1 MTGREYQGL
10 AMRTNDGK
18 NKIRLFEK
26 TARLENINLGDVLN
40 ASLGLSGEVG
50 ELNDQIK
57 KWIFHEKPLDEMHLK
72 KELGDVLWY
81 AALMCEA
88 FGWTLDRVMAL
99 NVKKLEERY
108 PDGFDTD
115 RANNRKEGD
124 I

>member
-1 MTGREYQGL
+1 
-10 AMRTNDGK
+10 
-18 NKIRLFEK
+18 
-26 TARLENINLGDVLN
+26 
-40 ASLGLSGEVG
+40 
-50 ELNDQIK
+50 
-57 KWIFHEKPLDEMHLK
+57 MHLN

-88 FGWTLDRVMAL
+88 FGWTLDGVMAQ

>member
-1 MTGREYQGL
+1 MTGREYQEL

-99 NVKKLEERY
+99 NVKKLKERY
-108 PDGFDTD
+108 PDGFDTF
-115 RANNRKEGD
+115 RANHRIEGD
-124 I
+124 V

>member
-1 MTGREYQGL
+1 MTGREYQEL

-99 NVKKLEERY
+99 NVKKLKERY
-108 PDGFDTD
+108 PDGFDID
-115 RANNRKEGD
+115 RANHRIEGD
-124 I
+124 V